1 MEILIFKTEEEASL
15 KAAELIK
22 EQIFH
27 KKDSVL
33 GLATGSS
40 PIKTYENLIK
50 MYENK
55 EVSFKDVI
63 TVNLDEYIGL
73 SGDHPK
79 SYRYF
84 MNDTLFNKIDIN
96 IENTFVPSGVSTD
109 NEKAAKEYEAKL
121 DKLGGQDLQ
130 VLGVG
135 TNGHIGFN
143 EPKESLSYGTH
154 VETLTESTINANKR
168 FFKSIDE
175 VPKNAISMGIGSI
188 FKAKKIIVLAFGKA
202 KADAIANMKSN
213 FITTQ
218 CPVTLLKLHPN
229 VTIILD
235 EDAASKL

>member
-22 EQIFH
+22 EQIL
-27 KKDSVL
+27 KKNNSVL

-40 PIKTYENLIK
+40 PIKTYENLVK

-73 SGDHPK
+73 DGDHPK

-84 MNDTLFNKIDIN
+84 MNNTLFNKIDIN
-96 IENTFVPSGVSTD
+96 KENTYVPSGISQD
-109 NEKAAKEYEAKL
+109 NEKSAKDYEAKL
-121 DKLGGQDLQ
+121 DELGGQDLQ
-130 VLGVG
+130 ILGVG

-143 EPKESLSYGTH
+143 EPKESLSYITH

-175 VPKNAISMGIGSI
+175 VPNTAVSMGIGSI
-188 FKAKKIIVLAFGKA
+188 FKSKKIILLAFGQA
-202 KADAIANMKSN
+202 KADAIASMKSN
-213 FITTQ
+213 LITTQ
-218 CPVTLLKLHPN
+218 CPVSLLKLHQD

-235 EDAASKL
+235 EAAASKL